1 VSGLSEWLMVEGG
14 TIRCGACGAEI
25 GPVSADWKKL
35 VVRKETPLAKVGA
48 YTYATGAE
56 GVVLRQ
62 FFCRSCA
69 TLLETETA
77 RPEDPS
83 LVDRLAVGPEA

>member
-1 VSGLSEWLMVEGG
+1 MIALSEWLRVEGG
-14 TIRCGACGAEI
+14 TILCGCCGAEI
-25 GPVSADWKKL
+25 GPVSGDWKQS
-35 VVRKETPLAKVGA
+35 VVRKETPLADVGA
-48 YTYATGAE
+48 PTYATGTA

-69 TLLETETA
+69 TLLDTETA
-77 RPEDPS
+77 RPEDPV